1 MPEAMIYFGVSG
13 AALMRAAD
21 AMLRSL
27 GGAEVSLLFPQSLT
41 PDDTSAQ
48 LGLVDPGVEE
58 VRLSPGVVR
67 TMPTDNAGPRRRLEF
82 LFPASVISA
91 QSVIHNADSA
101 QSFLEG
107 SLGLLYEGE
116 LFHIEGTTIE
126 YFAGTAY
133 LYRVVAVE

>member
-1 MPEAMIYFGVSG
+1 MPEATIHFGVSG

-27 GGAEVSLLFPQSLT
+27 GGAEVSLLFPQALT

-48 LGLVDPGVEE
+48 LGLVDPGVEQ
-58 VRLSPGVVR
+58 VPLSPAVVR
-67 TMPTDNAGPRRRLEF
+67 SLPTDNAGPRRRLEF
-82 LFPASVISA
+82 LFPASLMASQAVA
-91 QSVIHNADSA
+91 HNADSP
-101 QSFLEG
+101 QSFLES
-107 SLGLLYEGE
+107 SLGLLYQGE
-116 LFHIEGTTIE
+116 LFHIEGTTTE